1 MTFVSTILKE
11 LLGLFVD
18 DGSLAIGIFIW
29 IALVAGLV
37 KIAAL
42 SPAFCGVLLFVGLG
56 ALLLENV
63 WRTAGK

>member
-18 DGSLAIGIFIW
+18 DGSLAIGILIW
-29 IALVAGLV
+29 VGL
-37 KIAAL
+37 IAAL
-42 SPAFCGVLLFVGLG
+42 MKTPLLSAEISGVLLFVGLG